1 MNFEHLINLIDKTH
15 NVLQTNAIKAVNR
28 NLTIRNWLVGFYIKE
43 FEQNGEDRAKYGE
56 KLLQKIAKKL
66 DIKGLAETGLKR
78 CRLFYLSYPKL
89 GKYII
94 HIIENETTKISPLLM
109 DESQNSICP
118 LPMDEFLLIKKSPKN
133 KSFETVTKNIYN
145 SLLQLSNSY
154 DSNNEYQI
162 PVEKIIEK
170 LSFTHICELI
180 PIDNPLKRT
189 FYEIECIKG
198 TWSVEELKRQINSL
212 YFERSGMSQNPEKLS
227 QYVQNNSTQENLTE
241 IIKQPFVFEFLGLKS
256 KDVVY
261 ENDLEQ
267 ALIENISE
275 FLLEFG
281 SGICFE
287 ARQKRILIGDEY
299 FFIDLVF
306 YHRILKCHILVELKV
321 TEYKYEYFGQLKT
334 YINYYRK
341 EIMQATDNPPVG
353 ILLVTNKNNALVE
366 YAIADNDQQIFITKY
381 LLELPPKEEL
391 KKHIDNEIKNLNL

>member
-1 MNFEHLINLIDKTH
+1 MNFDNLILLIDKTH
-15 NVLQTNAIKAVNR
+15 NVLQSNAIKAVNR
-28 NLTIRNWLVGFYIKE
+28 NLTIRNWLIGFYIKE

-56 KLLQKIAKKL
+56 KLIVELSKRLK
-66 DIKGLAETGLKR
+66 IKGFSSTNLKIFRQFYHVYKNFYILIPEILEKFDLIRHLASANFQIGQLSTDQLQTTDNNQNEFEQLIIAQSEKESNVQIPPLK
-78 CRLFYLSYPKL
+78 
-89 GKYII
+89 
-94 HIIENETTKISPLLM
+94 IIEN
-109 DESQNSICP
+109 
-118 LPMDEFLLIKKSPKN
+118 
-133 KSFETVTKNIYN
+133 
-145 SLLQLSNSY
+145 
-154 DSNNEYQI
+154 
-162 PVEKIIEK
+162 
-170 LSFTHICELI
+170 LSFTHLVQLF
-180 PIDNPLKRT
+180 PIEAPLKRT

-212 YFERSGMSQNPEKLS
+212 FFERSGMSMNPEKLS
-227 QYVQNNSTQENLTE
+227 QYVQNNSAKENVTE
-241 IIKQPFVFEFLGLKS
+241 IVKQPFVFEFLGLKS
-256 KDVVY
+256 KDVVF

-275 FLLEFG
+275 FFLEFG
-281 SGICFE
+281 TGICFE

-366 YAIADNDQQIFITKY
+366 YAIADTDQQIFITKY

-391 KKHIDNEIKNLNL
+391 KKHIDDETKNLNL